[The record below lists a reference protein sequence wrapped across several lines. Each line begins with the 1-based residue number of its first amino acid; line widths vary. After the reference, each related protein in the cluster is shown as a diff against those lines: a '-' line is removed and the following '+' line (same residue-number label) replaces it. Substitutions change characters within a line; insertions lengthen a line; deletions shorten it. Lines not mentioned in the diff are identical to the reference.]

1 VFAVEF
7 SHFSWWLSS
16 PRRLGAAEELGGVG
30 DCLRPLPVILWGVL
44 HLPRRR
50 SLNVA
55 LVNCS
60 CRFVTLLVVDSCGAL
75 GELDDCRWLAT
86 ESPSRGRHK
95 QGLACWQAREPRDKS
110 LSPCVDWDFIV
121 TTTFECV
128 GISLRVCLPPL
139 HVGISSLHPTLY
151 IWTLYSCVVVA
162 CVVVVVEVAS
172 LFT

>member
-1 VFAVEF
+1 MAWSSGGAWQSWRLSPATPSDIVRGIAPSPVEEPQRSSSKLLVSLSYP
-7 SHFSWWLSS
+7 SHGRFLWRSWWAWRLSS
-16 PRRLGAAEELGGVG
+16 ISHR
-30 DCLRPLPVILWGVL
+30 I
-44 HLPRRR
+44 
-50 SLNVA
+50 
-55 LVNCS
+55 
-60 CRFVTLLVVDSCGAL
+60 
-75 GELDDCRWLAT
+75 T
-86 ESPSRGRHK
+86 ESWST
-95 QGLACWQAREPRDKS
+95 QWGLACQQAHEPRDKS

-128 GISLRVCLPPL
+128 GISLRVFLSPL